1 MTIHKVGASTF
12 LFGVSLFPPFL
23 QTSYRHLGLVSR
35 RHEVELF
42 NVVTEVSAV
51 TEQQRTR
58 KHNGSV
64 ARSMLPMKSS
74 PFNQMT
80 CQLKLLP
87 HVFQQSNANQLMGA
101 CEGKIPPSWQY
112 MRTQEPTFCD
122 VAPAETTGVPAF

>member
-1 MTIHKVGASTF
+1 MSVCGGGRVGLAQHLRIKKEKEKKRMVTTMHKVGASTF

-23 QTSYRHLGLVSR
+23 QTSYRHLRLVSR

-58 KHNGSV
+58 KQNGSV

-87 HVFQQSNANQLMGA
+87 HVFQ
-101 CEGKIPPSWQY
+101 
-112 MRTQEPTFCD
+112 
-122 VAPAETTGVPAF
+122 